1 MGIIDMAVIVKDG
14 AGKLKITNSRRRST
28 RGLVTGGVVGGLVGL
43 LAGPVGWV
51 ALGGGAIG
59 ALAGK
64 VRGAP
69 LKRELQDLGESL
81 TPNSSA
87 IVAVVEHTWV
97 TDLQRQLAAEGAKV
111 VHDEIKAD
119 IAAQLEAG
127 GSVLYTAVGTSAGGG
142 VARVTEKGGQTSAT
156 VIAADDDGVYIE
168 QATLTDETPPA
179 RRRPS
184 RPPRPRPPQRRPRPS
199 RRLRLPHRLRRSRRL
214 RPRTKAAPSSPS
226 TPATWP
232 PMASLIPL
240 TLLAG
245 RAPPT
250 CPARSVRAERCAC
263 TIVVS

>member
-1 MGIIDMAVIVKDG
+1 MSETPVQVIVAAYPTPDGAARRMAELQEARKEGLVGIIDMAVIVKDG
-14 AGKLKITNSRRRST
+14 EGKLKITNSRRRST

-69 LKRELQDLGESL
+69 LKQELQDLGESL

-97 TDLQRQLAAEGAKV
+97 TDLQRQLAAEDAKV

-127 GSVLYTAVGTSAGGG
+127 GSVLYTAVGTGAGGG

-168 QATLTDETPPA
+168 QATLTDEEPTTETPA
-179 RRRPS
+179 I
-184 RPPRPRPPQRRPRPS
+184 
-199 RRLRLPHRLRRSRRL
+199 
-214 RPRTKAAPSSPS
+214 TAAPSSS
-226 TPATWP
+226 ASAETEAKPA
-232 PMASLIPL
+232 
-240 TLLAG
+240 
-245 RAPPT
+245 APPAGESG
-250 CPARSVRAERCAC
+250 PKQS
-263 TIVVS
+263 

>member
-1 MGIIDMAVIVKDG
+1 MSETPIQVIVAAYPTPDGAAKRMAELQQARKEGLVGIVDMAVIVKDG
-14 AGKLKITNSRRRST
+14 EGKLKITNSRRRST
-28 RGLVTGGVVGGLVGL
+28 RGFVTGGVVGGLVGL

-97 TDLQRQLAAEGAKV
+97 TDLQRQLAAEGAQV
-111 VHDEIKAD
+111 VHDELKAD

-142 VARVTEKGGQTSAT
+142 VARVVEREGETTAS
-156 VIAADDDGVYIE
+156 VIAANEEGVFVE
-168 QATLTDETPPA
+168 QAVLTDETETPSSEAPAITAAPASSSAETEPKPASPPA
-179 RRRPS
+179 
-184 RPPRPRPPQRRPRPS
+184 
-199 RRLRLPHRLRRSRRL
+199 
-214 RPRTKAAPSSPS
+214 
-226 TPATWP
+226 
-232 PMASLIPL
+232 
-240 TLLAG
+240 
-245 RAPPT
+245 APPAGESDPK
-250 CPARSVRAERCAC
+250 PA
-263 TIVVS
+263 

>member
-1 MGIIDMAVIVKDG
+1 MSETPVQVIVAAYPTPDGAARRMAELQEVQQEHLVGIIDMAVVVKDG

-43 LAGPVGWV
+43 LAGPVGWA

-59 ALAGK
+59 ALVGK

-142 VARVTEKGGQTSAT
+142 IARVTEKGGQTSAT
-156 VIAADDDGVYIE
+156 VIAADDDGIYIE
-168 QATLTDETPPA
+168 QATLTDETPSSEAPA
-179 RRRPS
+179 I
-184 RPPRPRPPQRRPRPS
+184 
-199 RRLRLPHRLRRSRRL
+199 
-214 RPRTKAAPSSPS
+214 TAAPASSASTEAAPQQATPPPS
-226 TPATWP
+226 EGDPKQ
-232 PMASLIPL
+232 S
-240 TLLAG
+240 
-245 RAPPT
+245 
-250 CPARSVRAERCAC
+250 
-263 TIVVS
+263 

>member
-1 MGIIDMAVIVKDG
+1 MSETPVQVIVAAYPTPDGAARRMAELQEARKEGLVGIIDMAVIVKDG
-14 AGKLKITNSRRRST
+14 EGKLKITNSRRRST

-97 TDLQRQLAAEGAKV
+97 TDLQRQLAAEDAKV

-127 GSVLYTAVGTSAGGG
+127 GSVLYTAVGTGAGGG

-168 QATLTDETPPA
+168 QATLTDEEPTTETPAITAAPASSASAQAAPQQATPPA
-179 RRRPS
+179 DEGGPKQ
-184 RPPRPRPPQRRPRPS
+184 P
-199 RRLRLPHRLRRSRRL
+199 
-214 RPRTKAAPSSPS
+214 
-226 TPATWP
+226 
-232 PMASLIPL
+232 
-240 TLLAG
+240 
-245 RAPPT
+245 
-250 CPARSVRAERCAC
+250 
-263 TIVVS
+263 

>member
-1 MGIIDMAVIVKDG
+1 MSETPVQVIVAAYPTPDGAARRMAELQEAREEGLVGIIDMAVIVKDG

-97 TDLQRQLAAEGAKV
+97 TDLQRQLAAEDAKV

-127 GSVLYTAVGTSAGGG
+127 GSVLYTAVGTGAGGG

-168 QATLTDETPPA
+168 QATFTDETPSSETPA
-179 RRRPS
+179 ITAAPAASASTEARPS
-184 RPPRPRPPQRRPRPS
+184 S
-199 RRLRLPHRLRRSRRL
+199 DS
-214 RPRTKAAPSSPS
+214 AC
-226 TPATWP
+226 
-232 PMASLIPL
+232 
-240 TLLAG
+240 
-245 RAPPT
+245 PT
-250 CPARSVRAERCAC
+250 G
-263 TIVVS
+263 

>member
-1 MGIIDMAVIVKDG
+1 MSETPVQVIVAAYPTPDGAARRMAELQEARKEGLVGIIDMAVIVKDG
-14 AGKLKITNSRRRST
+14 EGKLKITNSRRRST

-97 TDLQRQLAAEGAKV
+97 TDLQRQLAAEDAKV

-127 GSVLYTAVGTSAGGG
+127 GSVLYTAVGTGAGGG

-168 QATLTDETPPA
+168 QAILTDEEPTTETPA
-179 RRRPS
+179 I
-184 RPPRPRPPQRRPRPS
+184 
-199 RRLRLPHRLRRSRRL
+199 
-214 RPRTKAAPSSPS
+214 TAAPSPS
-226 TPATWP
+226 ASAETEAKPA
-232 PMASLIPL
+232 
-240 TLLAG
+240 
-245 RAPPT
+245 APPAGESG
-250 CPARSVRAERCAC
+250 PKQS
-263 TIVVS
+263 S

>member
-1 MGIIDMAVIVKDG
+1 MAVIVKDG
-14 AGKLKITNSRRRST
+14 TGKLKITNSRRRST

-43 LAGPVGWV
+43 LAGPVGWA

-59 ALAGK
+59 ALVGK

-97 TDLQRQLAAEGAKV
+97 ADLQRQLAAEGAKV

-156 VIAADDDGVYIE
+156 VIVADDDGVYIE
-168 QATLTDETPPA
+168 QATLTDEKPTSEAPAITAAPASSASAETPPQPA
-179 RRRPS
+179 
-184 RPPRPRPPQRRPRPS
+184 PPPADE
-199 RRLRLPHRLRRSRRL
+199 
-214 RPRTKAAPSSPS
+214 AAPSSPS
-226 TPATWP
+226 APRTWP

-250 CPARSVRAERCAC
+250 CPARSVRAAR
-263 TIVVS
+263 IW

>member
-1 MGIIDMAVIVKDG
+1 MSETPVQVIVAAYPTPDGAARRMAELQEANKEGLVGIIDMAVIVKDG

-59 ALAGK
+59 ALVGK

-97 TDLQRQLAAEGAKV
+97 ADLQRQLAAEGAKV

-127 GSVLYTAVGTSAGGG
+127 GSVLYTAVGTSTGVG
-142 VARVTEKGGQTSAT
+142 VARVTEKGGQTTAS

-168 QATLTDETPPA
+168 QATLTDETPTIEAPA
-179 RRRPS
+179 ITAGPAPS
-184 RPPRPRPPQRRPRPS
+184 APSASAETPPQP
-199 RRLRLPHRLRRSRRL
+199 
-214 RPRTKAAPSSPS
+214 
-226 TPATWP
+226 
-232 PMASLIPL
+232 
-240 TLLAG
+240 
-245 RAPPT
+245 APP
-250 CPARSVRAERCAC
+250 PAGEGGPKQP
-263 TIVVS
+263 

>member
-1 MGIIDMAVIVKDG
+1 MSETPVQVIVAAYPTPDGAARRMAELQEARKEGLVGIIDMAVIVKDG
-14 AGKLKITNSRRRST
+14 EGKLKITNSRRRST

-97 TDLQRQLAAEGAKV
+97 TDLQRQLAAEDAKV

-127 GSVLYTAVGTSAGGG
+127 GSVLYTAVGTGAGGG

-168 QATLTDETPPA
+168 QATLTDEEPTTETPA
-179 RRRPS
+179 I
-184 RPPRPRPPQRRPRPS
+184 
-199 RRLRLPHRLRRSRRL
+199 
-214 RPRTKAAPSSPS
+214 TAAPSPS
-226 TPATWP
+226 ASAETEAKPA
-232 PMASLIPL
+232 
-240 TLLAG
+240 
-245 RAPPT
+245 APPAGESG
-250 CPARSVRAERCAC
+250 PKQS
-263 TIVVS
+263 S

>member
-1 MGIIDMAVIVKDG
+1 MAELQEVQQEHLVGIIDMAVVVKDG

-43 LAGPVGWV
+43 LAGPVGWA

-59 ALAGK
+59 ALVGK

-142 VARVTEKGGQTSAT
+142 IARVTEKGGQTSAT
-156 VIAADDDGVYIE
+156 VIAADDDGIYIE
-168 QATLTDETPPA
+168 QATLTDETPSSEAPA
-179 RRRPS
+179 I
-184 RPPRPRPPQRRPRPS
+184 
-199 RRLRLPHRLRRSRRL
+199 
-214 RPRTKAAPSSPS
+214 TAAPASSAS
-226 TPATWP
+226 TEAAPQQATPPAGEGDP
-232 PMASLIPL
+232 KQP
-240 TLLAG
+240 
-245 RAPPT
+245 
-250 CPARSVRAERCAC
+250 
-263 TIVVS
+263 

>member
-1 MGIIDMAVIVKDG
+1 MSETPVQVIVAAYPTPDGAARRMAELQEARKEGLVGIIDMAVIVKDG
-14 AGKLKITNSRRRST
+14 EGKLKITNSRRRST

-69 LKRELQDLGESL
+69 LKQELQDLGESL

-97 TDLQRQLAAEGAKV
+97 TDLQRQLAAEDAKV

-127 GSVLYTAVGTSAGGG
+127 GSVLYTAVGTGAGGG

-168 QATLTDETPPA
+168 QATLTDEEPTTETPA
-179 RRRPS
+179 I
-184 RPPRPRPPQRRPRPS
+184 
-199 RRLRLPHRLRRSRRL
+199 
-214 RPRTKAAPSSPS
+214 TAAPSPS
-226 TPATWP
+226 ASTETEAKPA
-232 PMASLIPL
+232 
-240 TLLAG
+240 
-245 RAPPT
+245 APPAGESG
-250 CPARSVRAERCAC
+250 PKQS
-263 TIVVS
+263 

>member
-1 MGIIDMAVIVKDG
+1 MSETPVQVIVAAYPTPDGAARRMAELQEARKEGLVGIIDMAVVVKDG
-14 AGKLKITNSRRRST
+14 EGKLKITNSRRRST

-97 TDLQRQLAAEGAKV
+97 TDLQRQLAAEGAQV
-111 VHDEIKAD
+111 VHDELKAD

-127 GSVLYTAVGTSAGGG
+127 GSVLYTAVGTGAGGAI
-142 VARVTEKGGQTSAT
+142 ARVTEKEGQTSAT

-168 QATLTDETPPA
+168 QATLTDEEPTTETPA
-179 RRRPS
+179 I
-184 RPPRPRPPQRRPRPS
+184 
-199 RRLRLPHRLRRSRRL
+199 
-214 RPRTKAAPSSPS
+214 TAAPSPS
-226 TPATWP
+226 ASAETEAKPA
-232 PMASLIPL
+232 
-240 TLLAG
+240 
-245 RAPPT
+245 APPAGESGSKQ
-250 CPARSVRAERCAC
+250 P
-263 TIVVS
+263 